1 MSCKN
6 NNCVA
11 INISNFFN
19 KVDEAIAFS
28 IYSSFEHYG
37 FNCTQIETQRII
49 NLIQKSQTLNKTYED
64 IIQSQKFDLDYIRI
78 DDLTNFCIEHFRYK
92 SILQTSMSKIQ
103 SNIISSLIR
112 HDMKI
117 NYLTYFDKNFAK
129 ILIEKYNLNTNTYQ
143 IFERLSNTQEIKLVV
158 KSLKLKLF
166 HTDNPKLQFEI
177 FCNDD
182 AESIL
187 HQIKFI

>member
-37 FNCTQIETQRII
+37 FNCTQVETQKII
-49 NLIQKSQTLNKTYED
+49 NLIQNGQTLKNIFED
-64 IIQSQKFDLDYIRI
+64 VIQSQKFDLDYIRI

-103 SNIISSLIR
+103 SNIIFSLIR
-112 HDMKI
+112 HGMKI
-117 NYLTYFDKNFAK
+117 NYLTYFDKNFAN
-129 ILIEKYNLNTNTYQ
+129 ILIEKYNLNTYSYQ
-143 IFERLSNTQEIKLVV
+143 IFERLSNTQEIELVI
-158 KSLKLKLF
+158 KSLNLTSF
-166 HTDNPKLQFEI
+166 NTDNHNLKFDI
-177 FCNDD
+177 FCNDYT
-182 AESIL
+182 ESIL
-187 HQIKFI
+187 NQIKFA